1 MVKKKKW
8 LDCIKVLTCNNYF
21 IENKV
26 QTETGYFVSSGLK
39 RLKGSELCCVTLQ
52 RRKHSETEMLDF
64 R

>member
-1 MVKKKKW
+1 MVKKKMVG
-8 LDCIKVLTCNNYF
+8 LHQGSNMQHF
-21 IENKV
+21 IENKA